1 MKISLNKK
9 KLTDIA
15 FIVPSLAGVSI
26 FVLIPF
32 IDVLRRSFTN
42 VSGTQFVFFSNYIT
56 IFQNAA
62 FRLAFSNTIKF
73 MVICIPIL
81 MIFSLLIAVFL
92 NAGIRGANYL
102 KTGISGAHGDPGGFG
117 CADLAAFVS
126 QNGYFSGLLHMFGM
140 QSQDWMD
147 TGFAF
152 WILVFSYVWKNLGY
166 NVVLWMAGLTA
177 IPDTLYEAARA
188 DGANNIQCFR
198 YITMPNLMSTLYTIT
213 VLAFLNSFKVF
224 REAYLVAGDYPHE
237 SMYLLQHLFNNWFR
251 ELSLDKMS
259 AAAVVIALLILVLI
273 LGLQRSWD
281 RED

>member
-81 MIFSLLIAVFL
+81 MIFSLRPPQYSPDSPALFALQFAKRTRIIPTTALNMPTAV
-92 NAGIRGANYL
+92 A
-102 KTGISGAHGDPGGFG
+102 
-117 CADLAAFVS
+117 
-126 QNGYFSGLLHMFGM
+126 
-140 QSQDWMD
+140 
-147 TGFAF
+147 
-152 WILVFSYVWKNLGY
+152 
-166 NVVLWMAGLTA
+166 
-177 IPDTLYEAARA
+177 
-188 DGANNIQCFR
+188 
-198 YITMPNLMSTLYTIT
+198 
-213 VLAFLNSFKVF
+213 
-224 REAYLVAGDYPHE
+224 
-237 SMYLLQHLFNNWFR
+237 
-251 ELSLDKMS
+251 
-259 AAAVVIALLILVLI
+259 
-273 LGLQRSWD
+273 
-281 RED
+281 

>member
-92 NAGIRGANYL
+92 HPGSQLSEN
-102 KTGISGAHGDPGGFG
+102 GISGAHGDPGGFG

-126 QNGYFSGLLHMFGM
+126 SEWLFQRPS
-140 QSQDWMD
+140 
-147 TGFAF
+147 A
-152 WILVFSYVWKNLGY
+152 YVWDAVTGLDGY
-166 NVVLWMAGLTA
+166 RICLLDSCFQLRLEKSRLQCCSV
-177 IPDTLYEAARA
+177 
-188 DGANNIQCFR
+188 DGG
-198 YITMPNLMSTLYTIT
+198 SD
-213 VLAFLNSFKVF
+213 
-224 REAYLVAGDYPHE
+224 GYPG
-237 SMYLLQHLFNNWFR
+237 YPL
-251 ELSLDKMS
+251 
-259 AAAVVIALLILVLI
+259 
-273 LGLQRSWD
+273 
-281 RED
+281 

>member
-102 KTGISGAHGDPGGFG
+102 KTAYLVPMAIPVASVVLIWRLLFH
-117 CADLAAFVS
+117 
-126 QNGYFSGLLHMFGM
+126 QNGYFSGLCICLGCSHRIGWI
-140 QSQDWMD
+140 QDLPS
-147 TGFAF
+147 GF
-152 WILVFSYVWKNLGY
+152 LFSATSGKISV
-166 NVVLWMAGLTA
+166 
-177 IPDTLYEAARA
+177 
-188 DGANNIQCFR
+188 
-198 YITMPNLMSTLYTIT
+198 TM
-213 VLAFLNSFKVF
+213 
-224 REAYLVAGDYPHE
+224 
-237 SMYLLQHLFNNWFR
+237 LFCGWR
-251 ELSLDKMS
+251 
-259 AAAVVIALLILVLI
+259 V
-273 LGLQRSWD
+273 
-281 RED
+281 

>member
-1 MKISLNKK
+1 M
-9 KLTDIA
+9 
-15 FIVPSLAGVSI
+15 
-26 FVLIPF
+26 
-32 IDVLRRSFTN
+32 
-42 VSGTQFVFFSNYIT
+42 
-56 IFQNAA
+56 
-62 FRLAFSNTIKF
+62 
-73 MVICIPIL
+73 
-81 MIFSLLIAVFL
+81 FL

-102 KTGISGAHGDPGGFG
+102 KTAYLVPMAIPVASVVLIWRLLFH
-117 CADLAAFVS
+117 

-281 RED
+281 SED

>member
-1 MKISLNKK
+1 MQ
-9 KLTDIA
+9 A
-15 FIVPSLAGVSI
+15 
-26 FVLIPF
+26 
-32 IDVLRRSFTN
+32 
-42 VSGTQFVFFSNYIT
+42 SGEPIT
-56 IFQNAA
+56 EN
-62 FRLAFSNTIKF
+62 
-73 MVICIPIL
+73 
-81 MIFSLLIAVFL
+81 
-92 NAGIRGANYL
+92 
-102 KTGISGAHGDPGGFG
+102 GISGAHGDPGGFG
-117 CADLAAFVS
+117 CAIWRLLFH

-237 SMYLLQHLFNNWFR
+237 S
-251 ELSLDKMS
+251 SICCS
-259 AAAVVIALLILVLI
+259 ICSTTG
-273 LGLQRSWD
+273 LGNIP
-281 RED
+281 